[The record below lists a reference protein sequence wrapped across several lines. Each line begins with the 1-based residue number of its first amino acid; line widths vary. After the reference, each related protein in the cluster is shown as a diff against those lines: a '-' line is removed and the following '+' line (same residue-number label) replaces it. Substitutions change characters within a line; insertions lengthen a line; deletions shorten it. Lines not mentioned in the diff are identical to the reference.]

1 MMKSFRSVLVKQA
14 VGRVLFVLCALFLAG
29 CATDHS
35 TIPVRTAEGN
45 RGGSDRPW
53 ENPDALRFGELLVIE
68 FSGVSDPPPRHEER
82 IKTDGHV
89 TLPSIG
95 QVKAAGLTRGELEKA
110 IHDQYVPNYY
120 RQLTVI
126 VRNEGRFFYV
136 KGQVNNPGQFP
147 YLKEMTVLKA
157 VAVAGDFTDFA
168 KKTQVLVTR
177 ADGQKLKVNCVK
189 AVGDSRLDLP
199 IFPDDTIEVP
209 RRYF

>member
-1 MMKSFRSVLVKQA
+1 MMKSFLSAPVGQA
-14 VGRVLFVLCALFLAG
+14 MRRVLFLACVLFFAG
-29 CATDHS
+29 CATNQPTH
-35 TIPVRTAEGN
+35 PVGTAEGN
-45 RGGSDRPW
+45 RGGTERPW

-82 IKTDGHV
+82 IKTDGHI

-110 IHDQYVPNYY
+110 IHDKYVPNYF

-168 KKTQVLVTR
+168 KKTRVLVTR
-177 ADGQKLKVNCVK
+177 ADGRKFSVNCAK
-189 AVGDSRLDLP
+189 AQGDSRLDLP